1 MMDLVTW
8 FDIIVI
14 ALVLILGV
22 KGIINGLIKE
32 AFGLIGL
39 IGGLVVA
46 SRFSDVAESFISK
59 NIYKFENPSFLQFV
73 AFIGLWL
80 VFWLVCLLVGKFLS
94 KMVSVSG
101 LGFLDRLGG
110 FVMGSGKIFLTFS
123 AVVAVMSGTSLN
135 KMIEPYFTNSKVYP
149 LLLETGRWITNV
161 DMKNIKNELDEM
173 VVRPKDTNKSDAFI
187 SMDANAST
195 NTDTNVTKGEEK

>member
-32 AFGLIGL
+32 TFGLIGL

-80 VFWLVCLLVGKFLS
+80 VFWLVCLLVGKF
-94 KMVSVSG
+94 
-101 LGFLDRLGG
+101 
-110 FVMGSGKIFLTFS
+110 FLTFS

-149 LLLETGRWITNV
+149 LLLETGRWITNIDV
-161 DMKNIKNELDEM
+161 KNIKNEIDEM

>member
-80 VFWLVCLLVGKFLS
+80 VFWLVLGCFALKLLKHLSRLYFCYPLFLYRHGQKFLLV
-94 KMVSVSG
+94 
-101 LGFLDRLGG
+101 
-110 FVMGSGKIFLTFS
+110 
-123 AVVAVMSGTSLN
+123 
-135 KMIEPYFTNSKVYP
+135 
-149 LLLETGRWITNV
+149 
-161 DMKNIKNELDEM
+161 
-173 VVRPKDTNKSDAFI
+173 
-187 SMDANAST
+187 
-195 NTDTNVTKGEEK
+195 

>member
-32 AFGLIGL
+32 TFGLIGL

-80 VFWLVCLLVGKFLS
+80 VCLLVGKFLS

-101 LGFLDRLGG
+101 LGFLDRFGG

-195 NTDTNVTKGEEK
+195 NTDTNVTKGE

>member
-32 AFGLIGL
+32 SFGLIGL

-94 KMVSVSG
+94 KIVSVSG
-101 LGFLDRLGG
+101 LVFLDRLG
-110 FVMGSGKIFLTFS
+110 
-123 AVVAVMSGTSLN
+123 
-135 KMIEPYFTNSKVYP
+135 
-149 LLLETGRWITNV
+149 
-161 DMKNIKNELDEM
+161 
-173 VVRPKDTNKSDAFI
+173 
-187 SMDANAST
+187 
-195 NTDTNVTKGEEK
+195 

>member
-8 FDIIVI
+8 FDIIII
-14 ALVLILGV
+14 ALVLMLGV

-32 AFGLIGL
+32 TFGLIGL

-46 SRFSDVAESFISK
+46 SRFSDVAEGFISK
-59 NIYKFENPSFLQFV
+59 NIYKFENASLLQFV

-80 VFWLVCLLVGKFLS
+80 VFWLICLLVGKFLS
-94 KMVSVSG
+94 KIVSVSG

-123 AVVAVMSGTSLN
+123 AVIAVMAGTSLN
-135 KMIEPYFTNSKVYP
+135 NIIEPYAKNSNVYP
-149 LLLETGRWITNV
+149 LLLQTGRWITNV
-161 DMKNIKNELDEM
+161 NIKNIKNEIDEM
-173 VVRPKDTNKSDAFI
+173 IARPKDTNKTDAFI
-187 SMDANAST
+187 SMDANASS
-195 NTDTNVTKGEEK
+195 NTDANVTKGE

>member
-46 SRFSDVAESFISK
+46 SRFSDVAEGFISK
-59 NIYKFENPSFLQFV
+59 NIYKFENASLLQFV

-80 VFWLVCLLVGKFLS
+80 VFWLICLLVGKFLS
-94 KMVSVSG
+94 KIVSVSG

-123 AVVAVMSGTSLN
+123 AVIAVMAGTSLN
-135 KMIEPYFTNSKVYP
+135 NIIEPYAKNSNVYP
-149 LLLETGRWITNV
+149 LLLQTGRWITNV
-161 DMKNIKNELDEM
+161 DIKNIKNEIDEM
-173 VVRPKDTNKSDAFI
+173 IARPKDTNKTDAFI
-187 SMDANAST
+187 SMDANASS
-195 NTDTNVTKGEEK
+195 NTDTNVTKGE

>member
-1 MMDLVTW
+1 
-8 FDIIVI
+8 
-14 ALVLILGV
+14 
-22 KGIINGLIKE
+22 
-32 AFGLIGL
+32 
-39 IGGLVVA
+39 
-46 SRFSDVAESFISK
+46 
-59 NIYKFENPSFLQFV
+59 
-73 AFIGLWL
+73 
-80 VFWLVCLLVGKFLS
+80 
-94 KMVSVSG
+94 
-101 LGFLDRLGG
+101 
-110 FVMGSGKIFLTFS
+110 MGSGKIFLTFS

-173 VVRPKDTNKSDAFI
+173 VTRPKDTNKTDAFI